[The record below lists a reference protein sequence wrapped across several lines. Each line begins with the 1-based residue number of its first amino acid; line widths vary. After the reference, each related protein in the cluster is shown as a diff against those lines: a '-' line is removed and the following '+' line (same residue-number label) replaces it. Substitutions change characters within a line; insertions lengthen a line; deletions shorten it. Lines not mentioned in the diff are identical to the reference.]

1 MNLFDGSDSENDD
14 ISKIEINQEYAR
26 RFEHNKR
33 REDLHRF
40 EELKKKGVIDSPSHS
55 GDDESESE
63 SSDDD
68 DLKNYNPK
76 SDKDFFDVI
85 IKVKNKDPIIKEK
98 DVKFFESDDS
108 SKDESG
114 DEKSESKEKK
124 KERKAKYLKDVVAEH
139 LIEEGADF
147 GGEEE
152 ETNRKV
158 KGISKSSK
166 GRKDMSLNREE
177 TDFVNKDG
185 KKTYGDEQE
194 DLIREFREAE
204 KEALGDGE
212 EGDFLIL
219 KEKAGEDKEDSVDT
233 ELEKKLDEYFGGD
246 AESNENSRFLRN
258 YFRNK
263 MWLDNKGE
271 NLNIEE
277 EDLQELSEDEMEI
290 DMQEEYEHRFQENPG
305 DRVLGHARKVEGSVR
320 KKTNT
325 RKEQRK
331 SKEER
336 MAIAQKERE
345 EELKHLKNVKKQ
357 EIQEKVK
364 KIMKTAGIDDDDI
377 IPLSAAELEE
387 EFDPEEYD
395 RMMKKA
401 FDEKY
406 YNAEDADP
414 EFCSDDE
421 DMEKPDFEKEDE
433 LLGLPKGWDESG
445 SDGGFL
451 AAREKALKE
460 KIENTS
466 DDDDLMEEENEKEKI
481 PEEGSSR
488 KRKRKVALLEKARQA
503 MMDEYYKLDFEDTI
517 GDLKTRFKYTK
528 TKPSKFGI
536 GAPEILLMDDKELNQ
551 YISLKKLAPYQEEEW
566 KLSKKKRYELK
577 MRAKEIL
584 RAASMDRKKNKKSKV
599 DSSKSTKDDSSKL
612 TSSNNVV
619 EDEKANKA
627 NLDKKKKKSKIDSS
641 KLTSSNNVVEDEKSN
656 KASLDKKKN
665 NKTKVD
671 SGELTSSNDVV
682 EDENANTNGSKSRK
696 ARRKE
701 NMAKL
706 KLSEARLKAYGKQ

>member
-63 SSDDD
+63 SSDDEI
-68 DLKNYNPK
+68 LKNYNPK

-466 DDDDLMEEENEKEKI
+466 DDDDDLMEEENEKEEI

-528 TKPSKFGI
+528 TKPTKFGI

-619 EDEKANKA
+619 EDEK
-627 NLDKKKKKSKIDSS
+627 
-641 KLTSSNNVVEDEKSN
+641 SN

-665 NKTKVD
+665 KKTKVD

-682 EDENANTNGSKSRK
+682 EDENANKNESKSRK

-706 KLSEARLKAYGKQ
+706 KLSEARLKAYGKL